1 MFLTYEKLGT
11 DHPKHGQ
18 VEYIVMDGM
27 NPVCYKTAEGYE
39 PLESG
44 AREAA
49 AGHSA
54 VKTQSLFVLSFKMND
69 EPEEMTFKSKKKMD
83 KTIELFKTKD
93 SVSDMQTKE
102 YQVIV

>member
-11 DHPKHGQ
+11 DHPKYGQ
-18 VEYIVMDGM
+18 VDYVVMDGM
-27 NPVCYKTAEGYE
+27 HPVCYKTAEGYE
-39 PLESG
+39 PLEAG

-54 VKTQSLFVLSFKMND
+54 VKVQPLYVLSFKMNG
-69 EPEEMTFKSKKKMD
+69 EPEEMTFKSKKKLD
-83 KTIELFKTKD
+83 KTIELFKTKE
-93 SVSDMQTKE
+93 SISDIETTE